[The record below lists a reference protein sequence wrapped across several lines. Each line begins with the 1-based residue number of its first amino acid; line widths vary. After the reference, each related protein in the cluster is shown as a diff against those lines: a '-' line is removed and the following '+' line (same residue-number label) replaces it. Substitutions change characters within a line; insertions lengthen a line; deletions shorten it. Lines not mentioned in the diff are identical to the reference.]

1 MSNRSTA
8 PLRARKRRAI
18 LSCARCREH
27 KLKCDRGQ
35 PCSACVAYGEAQLCV
50 YGAPTATSRATSHV
64 PTPALGRKR
73 TLAACLRCRRL
84 KQSCDSERPCR
95 RCVRAA
101 ETCEDDDYGD
111 LRFSPET
118 PVSHPSAPTV
128 PAVPRSV
135 HASRATSPVS
145 TPRLRVAD
153 GITISGPPLRTFVPA
168 LHDDLANILA
178 VFPSQDECRALL
190 TKFLNFDLMF
200 RVVHVPSFTRRAEA
214 AIARLPHADTAD
226 APFLSL
232 LTSCFCTAIT
242 VSTSPDRVAGERHM
256 IALHEGLISFCENQG
271 AYTIDY
277 VQALVV
283 NACARL
289 GGGAASPATLFLEL
303 GRAYQAALLVGLYQ
317 DQPGES
323 LFQREMRRRLWYQIL
338 IQRHLMADRLHIDS
352 QLDVNVVP
360 RPMIISDETMDNMG
374 PGVRSTPHVLTEWG
388 YVDARAELV
397 NLMLDRKKIMMDESV
412 PLPERWEAAEALIA
426 RYLDALP
433 PHFRTAHS
441 RGPGIPNWLHM
452 QACVLEIAA
461 HDLSTQ
467 LYHTYFSSRD
477 PTIVSLAL
485 LKGVK
490 AGHRLVDSTRAL
502 MTFILFD
509 YVDAPSAGLWT
520 YTMRAFTAGLLM
532 AYYIL
537 VVPTCPEGPSH
548 IAALDAMVGV
558 LRSSLSMGGSTTS
571 NLEALKT
578 LEMLRAKIRGTAAD
592 DDVVGVTDPYTG
604 APVALPFSIPIQN
617 VLPGDWLEWDTLFRD
632 LFESAPDANTQ
643 VESMVVQC
651 FEELG

>member
-1 MSNRSTA
+1 MARRSYASTA
-8 PLRARKRRAI
+8 PRAA
-18 LSCARCREH
+18 
-27 KLKCDRGQ
+27 
-35 PCSACVAYGEAQLCV
+35 
-50 YGAPTATSRATSHV
+50 SHV
-64 PTPALGRKR
+64 PTQTLGRKR
-73 TLAACLRCRRL
+73 ALAACLRCRRL
-84 KQSCDSERPCR
+84 KQSCDADRPCR

-101 ETCEDDDYGD
+101 EECEDDNYDEPRY
-111 LRFSPET
+111 SPDSA
-118 PVSHPSAPTV
+118 SHSHSSV
-128 PAVPRSV
+128 PAMPALLHSA
-135 HASRATSPVS
+135 HASRAASPV
-145 TPRLRVAD
+145 PVAALQKRLRVAD
-153 GITISGPPLRTFVPA
+153 GITISGQPLRTFVPA
-168 LHDDLANILA
+168 LHDDLGNILA

-190 TKFLNFDLMF
+190 AKFLNFDLMF

-214 AIARLPHADTAD
+214 QIARLPHADTGD

-232 LTSCFCTAIT
+232 LTACFCTAVT

-303 GRAYQAALLVGLYQ
+303 GRAYQAALLVGMYQ
-317 DQPGES
+317 DQPGET

-360 RPMIISDETMDNMG
+360 RPMIISDEVMDNMTT
-374 PGVRSTPHVLTEWG
+374 GVSSTPHVLTEWG

-397 NLMLDRKKIMMDESV
+397 NLMLDRKKVMANERV
-412 PLPERWEAAEALIA
+412 PLPERWEAAEELIA
-426 RYLDALP
+426 QYLDRLP

-441 RGPGIPNWLHM
+441 RGPGIPNWVHM
-452 QACVLEIAA
+452 QACVLEIGA

-485 LKGVK
+485 LKAVK

-532 AYYIL
+532 AYYIM

-558 LRSSLSMGGSTTS
+558 LRSSVSMGGSTTS

-604 APVALPFSIPIQN
+604 AAVALPFSIPIQN
-617 VLPGDWLEWDTLFRD
+617 VLPGDWLEWDALFRD
-632 LFESAPDANTQ
+632 LFEGAPDAHNQ